1 MNLIMSK
8 LKELGYLL
16 KMKKNNSYLSS
27 YGKTILL
34 IIIIGGLLGVSITI
48 SWL

>member
-1 MNLIMSK
+1 MGQMDCIV
-8 LKELGYLL
+8 
-16 KMKKNNSYLSS
+16 KKNNTYLSS

-48 SWL
+48 NWL